1 MTASNE
7 LIIQQLN
14 WRYAVKQFDK
24 NRRIDDPTWRVLEQ
38 ALVLSPS
45 SYGLQPWRFIVIADA
60 QLKSQLTAISWNQ
73 PQPADCSHMVVLA
86 AKEKLDMDYVDQHIQ
101 RMAKVKSVAPESL
114 AGYRKMLA
122 STVQGSDSHLDW
134 NSRQVYL
141 ALGQLMTAAA
151 LMGVD
156 ACPMEGI
163 QTDAYDQLLGLAGTG
178 YRSVVGC
185 ALGYRDASD
194 KAASAKKLR
203 FSVDEVV
210 QRL

>member
-1 MTASNE
+1 MNVSKE
-7 LIIQQLN
+7 LVIQQLN

-24 NRRIDDPTWRVLEQ
+24 NRRIDEQTWKVLEQ

-45 SYGLQPWRFIVIADA
+45 SYGLQPWRFFVIADD

-73 PQPADCSHMVVLA
+73 PQPSDCSHMVVLA
-86 AKEKLDMDYVDQHIQ
+86 AKEKLDLEYVDQHIQ
-101 RMAKVKSVAPESL
+101 RMAELKGVTPESL
-114 AGYRKMLA
+114 AGYRKMLVG
-122 STVQGSDSHLDW
+122 TVQGSDSHLDW

-141 ALGQLMTAAA
+141 ALGQLMTTAA
-151 LMGVD
+151 LIGVD

-163 QTDAYDQLLGLAGTG
+163 QTEAYDQLLGLTGTG

-185 ALGYRDASD
+185 ALGYRDLND
-194 KAASAKKLR
+194 KAAAAKKFR

>member
-7 LIIQQLN
+7 MIIQQLN

-24 NRRIDDPTWRVLEQ
+24 HRRIDDPTWRVLEQ

-86 AKEKLDMDYVDQHIQ
+86 AKEKLDLDYVDQHIQ
-101 RMAKVKSVAPESL
+101 RMANLKGVAPESL

-122 STVQGSDSHLDW
+122 STVQGLDSHLDW

-163 QTDAYDQLLGLAGTG
+163 QTEAYDQLLGLSGTG

-185 ALGYRDASD
+185 ALGYRDTSD